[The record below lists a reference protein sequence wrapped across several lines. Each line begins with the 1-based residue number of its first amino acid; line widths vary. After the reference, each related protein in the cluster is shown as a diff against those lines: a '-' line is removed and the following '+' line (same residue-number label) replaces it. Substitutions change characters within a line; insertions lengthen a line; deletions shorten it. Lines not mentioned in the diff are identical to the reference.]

1 MIPSKRLI
9 FLAILLTTPLFV
21 GGVAD
26 IFPDFLPGGA
36 AINISGRSLADFAL
50 LLNILLVVVAGVDLQ
65 ISGRPDDV
73 EMEREISD
81 VLSVGTPNPAK
92 IILRSKCRLPLNVSV
107 HDDAGE
113 LCETE
118 RLPQTVLLKPWK
130 ENSITYTVV
139 PFKRGAAKLNAV
151 HIRFPTLLGLWTRHQ
166 IRPLETSVR
175 IYPDIRAVYRYE
187 LMASR
192 NRLAEI
198 GVRTMRMPGQGRE
211 FERLREYR
219 YGDEIRHIDWKAT
232 ARQRELVTREF
243 TVERNQ
249 NIVFMVDC
257 GRFMRNETDGIS
269 YLDRALNS
277 AIMLSYIA
285 LGQGDNVSLMA
296 FSNKIE
302 RFVRP
307 VRGKPGIQAIL
318 RSTYDI
324 QASTAAADYNMTLEY
339 LAKIQRKRA
348 LVVLITFVT
357 DETQLKI
364 IGESLQLRSLPY
376 LPMCVLLQ
384 DVGLR
389 QMADKIPNTDVSAFH
404 TAAAAHI
411 LSGQAKQVARMRE
424 NGVMMVETPPDLLTE
439 RLINEYL
446 TIKMRNLM

>member
-1 MIPSKRLI
+1 MIPSRWLI
-9 FLAILLTTPLFV
+9 ILALLLTTPLLL
-21 GGVAD
+21 GGASDV
-26 IFPDFLPGGA
+26 FPDFLPGIGA
-36 AINISGRSLADFAL
+36 IDLSGRTLADTAL
-50 LLNILLVVVAGVDLQ
+50 LMNIVLVIVAGVDLL
-65 ISGRPDDV
+65 ISGSPNDI
-73 EMEREISD
+73 EIEREISD
-81 VLSVGTPNPAK
+81 VLSVGTSNPSR
-92 IILRSKCRLPLNVSV
+92 ITLRSKSRQPLHVTV

-118 RLPQTVLLKPWK
+118 RLPQQIELPPWK
-130 ENSITYTVV
+130 EKTVNYMVV
-139 PFKRGAAKLNAV
+139 PHKRGAAVLQAV
-151 HIRFPTLLGLWTRHQ
+151 HLKFPTRLKLWTRTE
-166 IRPLETSVR
+166 IRELKSPVR

-198 GVRTMRMPGQGRE
+198 GVRMMRMPGQGRE

-219 YGDEIRHIDWKAT
+219 YGDEVRQIDWKAT
-232 ARQRELVTREF
+232 ARQRELITREF
-243 TVERNQ
+243 NVERNQ
-249 NIVFMVDC
+249 NIVLMVDC

-307 VRGKPGIQAIL
+307 VRGKPGIQNIL

-324 QASTAAADYNMTLEY
+324 QASTKAADYSLALEY
-339 LAKIQRKRA
+339 LSMMQRKRA
-348 LVVLITFVT
+348 LVIMITFVT
-357 DETQLKI
+357 DEVQLQI

-389 QMADKIPNTDVSAFH
+389 EMADRVPETDLEAFH
-404 TAAAAHI
+404 TSAAAQI
-411 LSGQAKQVARMRE
+411 LTGQAQQVAQLRD
-424 NGVMMVETPPDLLTE
+424 NGVMMVDTPPDLLTE

-446 TIKMRNLM
+446 TIKMRNMM